1 MEKLIRVLVL
11 LSGNRSYSRDEIAER
26 FDIAERSVYRYLRAI
41 ENAGFVLD
49 RREARY
55 RLILDNPNGR
65 SLKSLLH
72 FTEEEAYLLYKTLAE
87 FKAGS
92 PLRERLVKKLNVL
105 YDFKA
110 LARLEQQNELEW
122 VHVLGEAMNRKRQV
136 VLQQYRSSNSDS
148 IADRKVEPFQ
158 FMEDYKAVWCYDTE
172 DKSNKQ
178 FKIARMKGVA
188 LLSSSWFFEAEH
200 YALFTDAFRMAAVAP
215 LAPMVALLS
224 LKAYNLIIEEYPLTE
239 KYITKEKNHYRLEI
253 PIADYQ
259 GIGRF
264 VLGLPGEIEVLEPEG
279 FKDFLR
285 EKRKFFWTDRIW
297 QQGGGDLRE
306 KQL

>member
-1 MEKLIRVLVL
+1 MEKLIRVLML
-11 LSGNRSYSRDEIAER
+11 LSGNRSYSRAEIAER

-55 RLILDNPNGR
+55 RLILDNPNGK
-65 SLKSLLH
+65 SLNNLLH
-72 FTEEEAYLLYKTLAE
+72 FSEEEAYLLYKTLAE
-87 FKAGS
+87 LKAGS

-110 LARLEQQNELEW
+110 LARLEQDNELER
-122 VHVLGEAMNRKRQV
+122 VHVLGEAMNYKKQV
-136 VLQQYRSSNSDS
+136 MLQQYRSSNSG
-148 IADRKVEPFQ
+148 AVTDRKVEPFR

-178 FKIARMKGVA
+178 FKISRMKAVE
-188 LLSSSWFFEAEH
+188 LLPSSWFYEAEH
-200 YALFTDAFRMAAVAP
+200 HALFTDAFRMAAVAP
-215 LAPMVALLS
+215 LATVTALLN

-239 KYITKEKNHYRLEI
+239 KYITKEKNQYRLKI

-264 VLGLPGEIEVLEPEG
+264 VLGLQGEIEVLAPEG

-285 EKRKFFWTDRIW
+285 EKGKKFF
-297 QQGGGDLRE
+297 E
-306 KQL
+306 